1 MNKEEMSYY
10 VHQLHW
16 HLPEETQQNAID
28 HLIDNAPL
36 NELGQLF
43 SLSNKPHWQNCMK
56 VVTAIGYPYNIAA
69 FPKMVE
75 LFQDI
80 NWPGANEAVDYFK
93 TLDKQFVVPYIE
105 AGGKQAMKE
114 RDDQWHWFLYTV
126 CERLGIE
133 RTDFNDGAIY
143 DEMARIYELDE

>member
-1 MNKEEMSYY
+1 MNNKEISYY

-16 HLPEETQQNAID
+16 HLPKETQQEAID
-28 HLIDNAPL
+28 YLIENVPL

-43 SLSNKPHWQNCMK
+43 LSYGKAYWQNCMK

-75 LFQDI
+75 LFQDM

-93 TLDKQFVVPYIE
+93 SIEKQTVVPFIE
-105 AGGKQAMKE
+105 AGGKQAIKE
-114 RDDQWHWFLYTV
+114 RDEQWLWFLYTV
-126 CERLGIE
+126 CERLQIE
-133 RTDFNDGAIY
+133 RVNFFDGTVFDMMEEIY
-143 DEMARIYELDE
+143 ARDA

>member
-28 HLIDNAPL
+28 YLIDNAPL

-114 RDDQWHWFLYTV
+114 RDDQWLWFLYTV

>member
-10 VHQLHW
+10 VHEMHW

-28 HLIDNAPL
+28 YLIDNAPL

-56 VVTAIGYPYNIAA
+56 VVTAIGYPYNIAP

-80 NWPGANEAVDYFK
+80 NWPGANEAVDYFR

-114 RDDQWHWFLYTV
+114 RDDQWLWFLYTV